1 VDSDSHS
8 ERPWRSGLLGCENL
22 ESGRA
27 LGKAPTPLLIKGFHL
42 EHLKKSTV
50 ERLITV
56 TCGNHVNLGSGAWK
70 HIRTL
75 EWYWKRDVTRVPSE
89 MVRSLAQEE
98 GVDPYLSTIG
108 LSQPLTQVFD

>member
-1 VDSDSHS
+1 MDSDSHS

-75 EWYWKRDVTRVPSE
+75 EWNWKRDVVLRKW
-89 MVRSLAQEE
+89 
-98 GVDPYLSTIG
+98 
-108 LSQPLTQVFD
+108 